1 MREAPLAGLR
11 VIDFT
16 WVGAGS
22 LATKLLADFGA
33 EVIKIETATRP
44 DILRLTP
51 PFKDGRRGLNRSGY
65 FSNRNTSKKSV
76 ALNLSMPAGVALA
89 RRLIAL
95 ADVVANNFT
104 PGTMEKWGLGYEEC
118 RRLRPDLIYL
128 DMPMQGNSGP
138 NSRYMGYGTT
148 IAALSGLLFLTRY
161 PDSPPQGTGTN
172 YPDHVPSPYHA
183 VVALLAALRHRRRT
197 GEGQHI
203 EVSQVESMIAVLGV
217 PVLAAL
223 ANGADPPARG
233 NRHPAACPHGVYPAA
248 GQDRWIAIACMTEG
262 EWDALAALAGQGW
275 AGDPRFTSLLARLGH
290 QDELD
295 DLIASW
301 TRRQEAFDLA
311 ERLQAVGVPAGP
323 VQTPADLLGDPQLR
337 HLGHWITLEHPVMGT
352 STYDGLAIRL
362 ASSPGRVRSPAP
374 LLGQHTRE
382 VMTGLLGLSEAEVS
396 ALEEEGVLK

>member
-1 MREAPLAGLR
+1 MSDGPLEGLR

-51 PFKDGRRGLNRSGY
+51 PFAHGLPGLNRSGY

-76 ALNLSMPAGVALA
+76 ALNLSQPAGVALA

-104 PGTMEKWGLGYEEC
+104 PGTMDKWGLGYDDC
-118 RRLRPDLIYL
+118 RRIKPDIIYL
-128 DMPMQGNSGP
+128 DMPMQGATGP
-138 NSRYMGYGTT
+138 NRDYMGFGTT
-148 IAALSGLLFLTRY
+148 IAALSGFMFLTRY

-172 YPDHVPSPYHA
+172 YPDHIPSPYHA
-183 VVALLAALRHRRRT
+183 AVAVLAALRHRRLT

-203 EVSQVESMIAVLGV
+203 EVSQVESMIAAVGV

-223 ANGADPPARG
+223 ATGVDPPGQG
-233 NRHPAACPHGVYPAA
+233 NWHPAASPHGVYPAA
-248 GQDRWIAIACMTEG
+248 GRDRWIAIACMTEQ
-262 EWDALAALAGQGW
+262 EWRALADLANHRWGE
-275 AGDPRFTSLLARLGH
+275 DRRFTSLLGRLRH
-290 QDELD
+290 RQELD
-295 DLIASW
+295 ALVAAW
-301 TRRQEAFDLA
+301 TAEHDAFDLA
-311 ERLQAVGVPAGP
+311 DRLQSVGVPAGP
-323 VQTPADLLGDPQLR
+323 VQTPADLLDDPQLR
-337 HLGHWITLEHPVMGT
+337 HLGHWVTLEHPEMGL
-352 STYDGLAIRL
+352 SIYDSPAIRL
-362 ASSPGRVRSPAP
+362 ERSPGRIRSPAP

-382 VMTGLLGLSEAEVS
+382 VMVGLLGLTEAEVS
-396 ALEEEGVLK
+396 ALEEQGVLR